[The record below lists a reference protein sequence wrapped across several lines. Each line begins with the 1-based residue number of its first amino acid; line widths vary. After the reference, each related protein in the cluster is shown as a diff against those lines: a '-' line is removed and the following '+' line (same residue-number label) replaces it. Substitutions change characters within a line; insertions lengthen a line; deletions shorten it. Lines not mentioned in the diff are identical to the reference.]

1 MCVCVLEIHIIHFGH
16 LPMMIVP
23 HITVWGSCFSLESR
37 RGSLLR
43 LLRHLLFIFTHH
55 SLTTHSLTHSCTHAL
70 THSRTHS
77 LTQTLCLRVASWL
90 PFFRR
95 STQSL
100 LEELRLPFV
109 WQAQFTEPPRGGV
122 ARVGAAGPRLPFVW
136 QAQYEPPGR
145 AAARVAAAGPR
156 LPFVWQ
162 AQYTEPSWTSRGAR
176 GRRWAAAAGCLSC
189 GRRSTQSLQE
199 ELGRAWPPLGS
210 GCLLCG
216 RRTTQ
221 SLQEELASWTSC
233 GARGRR
239 WAAATFRVAGAVRRA
254 STSSLTHYLSH
265 TNLSHTIFQ
274 TPSLTHQ
281 LWHTIFHTTLSH
293 TIFHTQLCHTPSCTN
308 HFVTHYLSHTALS
321 HTIFHIFS
329 HHLSHTIFH
338 TPSTPSFTHNFA
350 THHLSHTTLSH
361 TIFHTTLSHTIF
373 HTPSVTHHLCQHFV
387 THHQHHLSH
396 TIFDTPSFTHNFV
409 THYFS
414 HTIFHTHLCH
424 TPSLTH
430 HLSHTALSHTIF
442 HHTIFVTHHLSR
454 RQLCHTPSFLHL
466 FPCLSFLPRPRNN
479 ISCSLLEEVDLWGY
493 PVLLFVISRYFPFLC
508 PLSPASYIQ
517 KLSSASWF
525 TPVGKRLI
533 IPIKSRVGRVGPVL
547 TRVMV
552 LPTGLNQE

>member
-1 MCVCVLEIHIIHFGH
+1 MCVCI
-16 LPMMIVP
+16 
-23 HITVWGSCFSLESR
+23 R
-37 RGSLLR
+37 D
-43 LLRHLLFIFTHH
+43 THH
-55 SLTTHSLTHSCTHAL
+55 PLWTSSNDDCSPHHCVGFLFFAWIPPGQPPPPPPPPPLHLHSSLTHHSLTHSCTHAL

-199 ELGRAWPPLGS
+199 ELGRAWPPLGR

-216 RRTTQ
+216 RRSTQ

-233 GARGRR
+233 GARGR
-239 WAAATFRVAGAVRRA
+239 AAGPRLPFAWQAQYAE
-254 STSSLTHYLSH
+254 HPH
-265 TNLSHTIFQ
+265 H
-274 TPSLTHQ
+274 
-281 LWHTIFHTTLSH
+281 LWHTIFLTQICLTPSFRHHPWHTNFDTPSFTPLCPTPSFTHNFVTHHLAQTTLSH
-293 TIFHTQLCHTPSCTN
+293 TIFHTPLCHTPSFT
-308 HFVTHYLSHTALS
+308 FS
-321 HTIFHIFS
+321 HTIFHTPSFT

-361 TIFHTTLSHTIF
+361 TIFHTPLCHTPSFTHHLWHTIFVSTLSHTIN
-373 HTPSVTHHLCQHFV
+373 
-387 THHQHHLSH
+387 
-396 TIFDTPSFTHNFV
+396 TIF
-409 THYFS
+409 
-414 HTIFHTHLCH
+414 H

-430 HLSHTALSHTIF
+430 HLSHTTLSHTIF
-442 HHTIFVTHHLSR
+442 HTPSFTHTFVTHHLWHTIFHT
-454 RQLCHTPSFLHL
+454 QLCHTPSFTTPSLSHTIFHADNFVTHHL
-466 FPCLSFLPRPRNN
+466 SSTSSLVFPSFPVPATTFLAHYWKKLTCGAIR
-479 ISCSLLEEVDLWGY
+479 SFYLLY
-493 PVLLFVISRYFPFLC
+493 PGISRFYAHC
-508 PLSPASYIQ
+508 PQLRTSKNCPQLRGSLQLAS
-517 KLSSASWF
+517 
-525 TPVGKRLI
+525 
-533 IPIKSRVGRVGPVL
+533 
-547 TRVMV
+547 
-552 LPTGLNQE
+552 GL

>member
-1 MCVCVLEIHIIHFGH
+1 MYIYIYVCVCI
-16 LPMMIVP
+16 
-23 HITVWGSCFSLESR
+23 R
-37 RGSLLR
+37 D
-43 LLRHLLFIFTHH
+43 THH
-55 SLTTHSLTHSCTHAL
+55 PLWTSSNDDCSPHHCVGFLFFAWIPPGQPPPPPPPPPLHLHSSLTHHSLTHSCTHAL

-199 ELGRAWPPLGS
+199 ELGRAWPPLGR

-216 RRTTQ
+216 RRSTQ
-221 SLQEELASWTSC
+221 SLQEELASWTRLASWTSC

-329 HHLSHTIFH
+329 HHLSHTIF
-338 TPSTPSFTHNFA
+338 
-350 THHLSHTTLSH
+350 
-361 TIFHTTLSHTIF
+361 
-373 HTPSVTHHLCQHFV
+373 
-387 THHQHHLSH
+387 
-396 TIFDTPSFTHNFV
+396 DTPSFTHNFV

-414 HTIFHTHLCH
+414 HTIFHAHLCH

-466 FPCLSFLPRPRNN
+466 FPCLSFLPRPRN

-552 LPTGLNQE
+552 ILPTGLNQE